1 MAGESHGFSQA
12 VARTVGLLLTY
23 NGEIREPL
31 VWPQGSPVSIQVVK
45 GSTKLLSSHGRGI
58 GPQDALKGGSQD
70 LSRVAA
76 GNPGFPRLVMV
87 TSGSF
92 SWCLWEVRNTLE
104 WEAPLGIPLRSM
116 QWKRASSRVEGRI
129 SGFLSCS
136 DVGLRVC

>member
-1 MAGESHGFSQA
+1 MGFLSS
-12 VARTVGLLLTY
+12 Y
-23 NGEIREPL
+23 NGQFREALLWPL
-31 VWPQGSPVSIQVVK
+31 GKSS
-45 GSTKLLSSHGRGI
+45 LLSSCEVGRSIALESRQGNQTSRHIEGEILKSLRI
-58 GPQDALKGGSQD
+58 G
-70 LSRVAA
+70 A

-104 WEAPLGIPLRSM
+104 LEAPLGIPLRSM